1 LGKGQ
6 KHRDLGGLMP
16 LRLKGSAGLS
26 KTVVWATLGALLVF
40 VLLPTFYLISYVFVR
55 WNEVRVEVFENPIIG
70 DENWR
75 QILKVLFFSF
85 RLSLSTVAFDL
96 VFGIPLA
103 YVLARKRFYGKSL
116 LEDVV
121 TLPLVIPT
129 SGFGFAT
136 LITWTTVAG
145 LGGAL
150 GLNSGLIPLNA
161 LIPVVDVTFI
171 LFTVHV
177 ALTFPYIVRTLET
190 KFQSI
195 DITFET
201 ASRTLGASAL
211 TTFRNILFPL
221 SLPGVFSASV
231 LAFARS
237 LGETGATL
245 IVSGVSST
253 ASIAIVRWTS
263 EFKLATAS
271 FMGSLLVVTAWLII
285 LPVELYAG
293 RRARSFRIPYQLP
306 TSLSNR
312 LIKIE
317 RLVSRRLAYLKDILP
332 LIVVMVT
339 VIVPIVVVLNSV
351 ILYWSTDPYTGKV
364 QGGVLYQLFGPSN
377 YFSSVVRASS
387 TSIIVALAS
396 TYIATCI
403 AIPLAFVIERRWYGD
418 FIRSI
423 LKVPLIMPTSS
434 LGLSVLLLWGSS
446 GFNLVSSGIWLIT
459 LTHVVFSVPV
469 IVESII
475 AAYEGSEIQ
484 MYEDSA
490 RTLGAT
496 AYNAIETVSLPLIK
510 SGILTGFILSFTHSL
525 GETGA
530 TFIVM
535 GRDITIPALVV
546 NMVEAL
552 AIPAALFTSTY
563 LIILSLILLA
573 VIRIIT
579 RS

>member
-1 LGKGQ
+1 
-6 KHRDLGGLMP
+6 MF
-16 LRLKGSAGLS
+16 A
-26 KTVVWATLGALLVF
+26 
-40 VLLPTFYLISYVFVR
+40 
-55 WNEVRVEVFENPIIG
+55 NPIIG
-70 DENWR
+70 DENWK

-96 VFGIPLA
+96 IFGVPLA
-103 YVLARKRFYGKSL
+103 YVLARKKFLGRSL
-116 LEDVV
+116 LEDIV

-145 LGGAL
+145 IGGLLGR
-150 GLNSGLIPLNA
+150 NSGLMPLNA
-161 LIPVVDVTFI
+161 VVPLINIPFI
-171 LFTVHV
+171 LFIVHV

-195 DITFET
+195 DITFEI

-211 TTFRNILFPL
+211 TTFRNILWPL
-221 SLPGVFSASV
+221 AIPGIFSGSV

-245 IVSGVSST
+245 IVAGVSST

-271 FMGSLLVVTAWLII
+271 FMGSLLVMIAWVII
-285 LPVELYAG
+285 LPVELYLG
-293 RRARSFRIPYQLP
+293 RRTHRFSVSYQFP

-312 LIKIE
+312 LMQFE
-317 RLVSRRLAYLKDILP
+317 RFASRRLSSVKDFMP
-332 LIVVMVT
+332 LVVVTMT
-339 VIVPIVVVLNSV
+339 VIVPILVVLNSV
-351 ILYWSTDPYTGKV
+351 IFYWSADPYTGKV
-364 QGGVLYQLFGPSN
+364 QGGVMYQLFGPSN
-377 YFSSVVRASS
+377 YFNSVLQSTL
-387 TSIIVALAS
+387 TSIIVALTS
-396 TYIATCI
+396 TYIAMCV
-403 AIPLAFVIERRWYGD
+403 AIPLAFIIERRWYGD
-418 FIRSI
+418 LIRTI
-423 LKVPLIMPTSS
+423 LKVPLIIPTSS
-434 LGLSVLLLWGSS
+434 LGLSVLLLWGST
-446 GFNLVSSGIWLIT
+446 GFNLVGSGIWLII
-459 LTHVVFSVPV
+459 LTHIVFSVPV
-469 IVESII
+469 IVESVI

-490 RTLGAT
+490 RTIGAT

-510 SGILTGFILSFTHSL
+510 GGILTGFILSFTRSL

-535 GRDITIPALVV
+535 GRDVTVPALVV

-563 LIILSLILLA
+563 LIVLSLILLA
-573 VIRIIT
+573 IIRIIT
-579 RS
+579 RR

>member
-1 LGKGQ
+1 VQ
-6 KHRDLGGLMP
+6 R
-16 LRLKGSAGLS
+16 LRRSMSISNLIVFVTIVAF
-26 KTVVWATLGALLVF
+26 VFF
-40 VLLPTFYLISYVFVR
+40 VLLPTFYLISYVFLK
-55 WNEVRVEVFENPIIG
+55 WEEVQLDVFSNPIIG

-75 QILKVLFFSF
+75 QILSVLFFSF

-103 YVLARKRFYGKSL
+103 YILARKKFRGKNL
-116 LEDVV
+116 LEDFI
-121 TLPLVIPT
+121 TLPLVVPT

-136 LITWTTVAG
+136 LITWTTVSGIGG
-145 LGGAL
+145 LL
-150 GLNSGLIPLNA
+150 GLNSGLMPLNA
-161 LIPVVDVTFI
+161 KVPLINVPFVLFI
-171 LFTVHV
+171 VHIS
-177 ALTFPYIVRTLET
+177 LTLPYIVRTLKT

-201 ASRTLGASAL
+201 ASRTLGASSL

-221 SLPGVFSASV
+221 STSGVFSGAV

-271 FMGSLLVVTAWLII
+271 FMGCLLVVIAWVSV
-285 LPVELYAG
+285 LPVELYLNRR
-293 RRARSFRIPYQLP
+293 RRAFHLSYELSA
-306 TSLSNR
+306 SLSDNIMKLER
-312 LIKIE
+312 FASRYLHRIKDFI
-317 RLVSRRLAYLKDILP
+317 P
-332 LIVVMVT
+332 LIMVALT

-351 ILYWSTDPYTGKV
+351 IFYWSADPYTGKV
-364 QGGVLYQLFGPSN
+364 QGGVVYQLFGPSN
-377 YFSSVVRASS
+377 YFGSILEATM
-387 TSIIVALAS
+387 TSIIVALTA
-396 TYIATCI
+396 TFIAMCM
-403 AIPLAFVIERRWYGD
+403 AIPLSFIIKRRRFGD
-418 FIRSI
+418 LIRTI
-423 LKVPLIMPTSS
+423 LKIPLIIPTSS

-446 GFNLVSSGIWLIT
+446 GFNLVGSGVWLII
-459 LTHVVFSVPV
+459 LTHIVFSVPV

-475 AAYEGSEIQ
+475 AAYEGSDIQ

-496 AYNAIETVSLPLIK
+496 AYNAIETVSIPLVK
-510 SGILTGFILSFTHSL
+510 GGLLTGFILSFTRSL

-535 GRDITIPALVV
+535 GSDITVPALVV
-546 NMVEAL
+546 NMVESL

-563 LIILSLILLA
+563 LIILSLGLLA
-573 VIRIIT
+573 IIRLLS
-579 RS
+579 RR